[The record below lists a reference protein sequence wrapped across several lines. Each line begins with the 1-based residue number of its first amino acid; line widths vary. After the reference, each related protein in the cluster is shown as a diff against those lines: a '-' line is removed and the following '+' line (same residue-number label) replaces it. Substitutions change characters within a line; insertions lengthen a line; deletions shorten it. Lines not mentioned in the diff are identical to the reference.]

1 MMKCH
6 RAVAGAAVVATMVAA
21 GCGRGG
27 ERADL
32 IASFDN
38 VQKRPEPGI
47 FTVGDVTLNG
57 ETKRAISVTP
67 VAGSRITWKVR
78 VPEDGWLNV
87 AVGLKPEA
95 WEKEG
100 DGVLFTVGVSD
111 GRAYDPLFSQHV
123 NPFGSPAD
131 RRWIPVWV
139 DVSAYGGEE
148 VDVILNTLASQPKK
162 EGDLRNDLAVW
173 GEPVIVV
180 R

>member
-1 MMKCH
+1 MT
-6 RAVAGAAVVATMVAA
+6 RIGLTAAGALVLAAVVAA
-21 GCGRGG
+21 GCGGG
-27 ERADL
+27 DERVDMITA
-32 IASFDN
+32 FDSLE
-38 VQKRPEPGI
+38 KRPEPGV
-47 FTVGDVTLNG
+47 FTVGEVTLAN
-57 ETKRAISVTP
+57 EKKRAIAVSP
-67 VAGSRITWKVR
+67 VAGSRLTWKVR

-95 WEKEG
+95 WEQEG
-100 DGVLFTVGVSD
+100 DGVFFTVGVSD

-148 VDVILNTLASQPKK
+148 VDVILNTLASQPKR
-162 EGDLRNDLAVW
+162 EGDLRNDHAVW

>member
-1 MMKCH
+1 MMIRY
-6 RAVAGAAVVATMVAA
+6 RAAAAALLAARVAA
-21 GCGRGG
+21 GGG
-27 ERADL
+27 GSGARADR
-32 IASFDN
+32 IASVEG

-47 FTVGDVTLNG
+47 FTLGDVTLNG
-57 ETKRAISVTP
+57 ETKRAIAVTP
-67 VAGSRITWKVR
+67 VAGSRLTWKVR

-111 GRAYDPLFSQHV
+111 GRTYDPLFSQHV
-123 NPFGSPAD
+123 DPFGSPAD

-148 VDVILNTLASQPKK
+148 VDVILNTVASQPKK

>member
-1 MMKCH
+1 MMTRY
-6 RAVAGAAVVATMVAA
+6 RAAAGAAVLAALVA
-21 GCGRGG
+21 GCGGGG

-32 IASFDN
+32 IASFDS

-47 FTVGDVTLNG
+47 FTIGDVTLNG
-57 ETKRAISVTP
+57 ETKRAIAVTP
-67 VAGSRITWKVR
+67 VPGSRLTWKVR

-87 AVGLKPEA
+87 SVGLKPEA

-123 NPFGSPAD
+123 DPFGSPAD

-139 DVSAYGGEE
+139 DVSAYGGDE
-148 VDVILNTLASQPKK
+148 VDVILNTVASQPKK

>member
-1 MMKCH
+1 MMKCYTV
-6 RAVAGAAVVATMVAA
+6 AVGAAALAAVVAA
-21 GCGRGG
+21 GCSRGG

-32 IASFDN
+32 ITSFDS

-47 FTVGDVTLNG
+47 FAIGDVTLNG
-57 ETKRAISVTP
+57 ETKRAIAVTP

-87 AVGLKPEA
+87 AVGLKAEA

-123 NPFGSPAD
+123 DPFGSPAD

-173 GEPVIVV
+173 GEPAIVV

>member
-1 MMKCH
+1 MMKRH
-6 RAVAGAAVVATMVAA
+6 RAAVGAAVLAAIVAA
-21 GCGRGG
+21 GCSRGG
-27 ERADL
+27 ERADM
-32 IASFDN
+32 ITGFDSLT
-38 VQKRPEPGI
+38 KKPEPGV
-47 FTVGDVTLNG
+47 FAVGDVTLNG

-67 VAGSRITWKVR
+67 VIGSRLTWRVR

-100 DGVLFTVGVSD
+100 DGVFFTVGVSD
-111 GRAYDPLFSQHV
+111 NRTYDPLFSQHV
-123 NPFGSPAD
+123 DPFGSPAD

>member
-1 MMKCH
+1 MMKRH
-6 RAVAGAAVVATMVAA
+6 RAAAGAAMLAALVAS
-21 GCGRGG
+21 GCSRGG

-32 IASFDN
+32 ITSFDS

-57 ETKRAISVTP
+57 ETKRAISINP
-67 VAGSRITWKVR
+67 VAGSRLTWKVR

-87 AVGLKPEA
+87 SVGLKPEA

-100 DGVLFTVGVSD
+100 DGVFFTVGVSD

-123 NPFGSPAD
+123 DPFGSPAD

-173 GEPVIVV
+173 GEPAIVV